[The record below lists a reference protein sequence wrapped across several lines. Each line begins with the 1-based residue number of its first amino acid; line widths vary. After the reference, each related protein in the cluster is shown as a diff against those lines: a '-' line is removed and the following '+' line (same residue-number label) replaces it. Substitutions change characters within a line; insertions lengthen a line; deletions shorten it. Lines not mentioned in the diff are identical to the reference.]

1 MLSLLEMSKSKRAKR
16 DEQVKQL
23 GGKEMGLLN
32 VIKLANDYN
41 KVKKAIKNNKV
52 NADKIKGYIDT
63 LNNLL
68 DWLRDFR
75 ADIEQ
80 RIATVKETIKKLKEM
95 KGE

>member
-1 MLSLLEMSKSKRAKR
+1 MLSLLEMSKSKGAKR

-52 NADKIKGYIDT
+52 NTDKIKGYIDT

-75 ADIEQ
+75 VDIEQ
-80 RIATVKETIKKLKEM
+80 RIATVKEMIKKLKEM

>member
-1 MLSLLEMSKSKRAKR
+1 
-16 DEQVKQL
+16 
-23 GGKEMGLLN
+23 MGLLN